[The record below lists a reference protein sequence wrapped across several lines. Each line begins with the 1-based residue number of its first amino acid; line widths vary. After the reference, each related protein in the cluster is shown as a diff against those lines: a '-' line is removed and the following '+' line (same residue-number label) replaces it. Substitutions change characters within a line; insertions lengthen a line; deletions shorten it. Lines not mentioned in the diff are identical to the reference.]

1 MSPLDWPAE
10 GAGGDGVRNDGEVK
24 ECQHQSASAGK
35 RFEKFIQPS
44 KVKYTYK
51 SYMLFA
57 IQTDIRSLNV
67 FLGHFNP
74 TPVGGGVFRPPTE
87 KWQ

>member
-1 MSPLDWPAE
+1 MSPFDWPAE

-51 SYMLFA
+51 S
-57 IQTDIRSLNV
+57 
-67 FLGHFNP
+67 
-74 TPVGGGVFRPPTE
+74 
-87 KWQ
+87 